1 MSECLIV
8 VLSLP
13 DCPDSDWLIPVE
25 LQTQSVLGWHP
36 DAASTRF
43 ESISPSSLSL
53 TAVVLRKAQNLRRL
67 LLSCRRPVQPSPG
80 PFSDEIS
87 HMFAAWP

>member
-8 VLSLP
+8 VLSVP
-13 DCPDSDWLIPVE
+13 DCPDSDWLTPVE

-36 DAASTRF
+36 DAASTQF

-53 TAVVLRKAQNLRRL
+53 TAVVLRKAAKFETSLTELPKASSAQSRSLQR
-67 LLSCRRPVQPSPG
+67 
-80 PFSDEIS
+80 
-87 HMFAAWP
+87 